1 MKTCALFNST
11 NLHYSPHVTAM
22 QHLDSLIYIN
32 EFILSFQIGAV
43 LQKGFMLH
51 LEVKDVVVLKVK

>member
-1 MKTCALFNST
+1 
-11 NLHYSPHVTAM
+11 M
-22 QHLDSLIYIN
+22 QHLDTLIYIN
-32 EFILSFQIGAV
+32 EFILFFQIGAV